1 MSNFL
6 IPFGRGFLEVPYTNN
21 LNVEVIDLP
30 ENQEQDE
37 TALIAAAFKKL
48 NFEKIAGASSIGV
61 VVSDLSRPIPN
72 EKILKVFWTEL
83 KSFDISKNKLC
94 FYIASGL
101 HKPANQ
107 QEIELILGSYFSKE
121 FKVVVHD
128 ARSSVLQRIGVTS
141 RGTPVQINKKFV
153 KAEVKIVIGSVQPHQ
168 IVGYS
173 GGTKSVAIGLGGEEF
188 ITSNHSLLTHPACKM
203 GNLNNPARNEIEE
216 VAQMINLNILINVIL
231 DRKGKIAFINAGEPE
246 ASYKQAIDF
255 ASSFFSLS
263 ATGRKDIVIVSPGGY
278 PKDLNLYQSQKA
290 LNSGARILKPDGQL
304 ILVASCEEG
313 IGNKAFFQYLKRF
326 TRPDE
331 LLTHFE
337 KEPFRIGPHKAYLWA
352 QSVKK
357 HKVILV
363 SKLKKHETRY
373 LMVQSEDNLYSALS
387 HVLNGSKGKVEIGI
401 IPHASSVM
409 L

>member
-141 RGTPVQINKKFV
+141 RGTPVQINKEFV

-188 ITSNHSLLTHPACKM
+188 ITSNH
-203 GNLNNPARNEIEE
+203 
-216 VAQMINLNILINVIL
+216 
-231 DRKGKIAFINAGEPE
+231 
-246 ASYKQAIDF
+246 
-255 ASSFFSLS
+255 
-263 ATGRKDIVIVSPGGY
+263 
-278 PKDLNLYQSQKA
+278 
-290 LNSGARILKPDGQL
+290 
-304 ILVASCEEG
+304 
-313 IGNKAFFQYLKRF
+313 
-326 TRPDE
+326 
-331 LLTHFE
+331 
-337 KEPFRIGPHKAYLWA
+337 
-352 QSVKK
+352 
-357 HKVILV
+357 
-363 SKLKKHETRY
+363 
-373 LMVQSEDNLYSALS
+373 
-387 HVLNGSKGKVEIGI
+387 
-401 IPHASSVM
+401 
-409 L
+409 